1 MTVRYSHKIHRLF
14 NRREELIDKPTLTP
28 EEQAEYDAISEKLD
42 ALPTCKDPDDQAAM
56 DLIRRAAAH
65 LKKHMPLEAALA
77 ESAATIAALQSD
89 NAALR
94 GALEPFAA
102 VQEAI
107 GQAGYTNFDAT
118 KCHITV
124 SLDRPAPLRGH
135 LQAGRAARGG
145 PALAGPAPRTRRSG
159 RGLSLRTGQ
168 GLTRPVRFVIFA
180 LED

>member
-94 GALEPFAA
+94 EALEPFAA

-124 SLDRPAPLRGH
+124 SLGDLR
-135 LQAGRAARGG
+135 
-145 PALAGPAPRTRRSG
+145 
-159 RGLSLRTGQ
+159 
-168 GLTRPVRFVIFA
+168 RFVVIFKQDELPEVDQRLRVLLRA
-180 LED
+180 LEEVGGA